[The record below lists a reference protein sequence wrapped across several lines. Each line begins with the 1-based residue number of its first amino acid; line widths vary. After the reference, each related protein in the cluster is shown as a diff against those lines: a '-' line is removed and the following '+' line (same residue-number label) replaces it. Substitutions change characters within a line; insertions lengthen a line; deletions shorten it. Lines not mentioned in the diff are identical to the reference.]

1 MRASLAQKKS
11 ILRPSFKMDTAH
23 AIDHRN
29 GGIFRYDFVMS
40 IAAKNNFE
48 IFLKT

>member
-1 MRASLAQKKS
+1 MRATLAQKKS
-11 ILRPSFKMDTAH
+11 ILRASFKMDTAH
-23 AIDHRN
+23 AIDHRD

-48 IFLKT
+48 IF